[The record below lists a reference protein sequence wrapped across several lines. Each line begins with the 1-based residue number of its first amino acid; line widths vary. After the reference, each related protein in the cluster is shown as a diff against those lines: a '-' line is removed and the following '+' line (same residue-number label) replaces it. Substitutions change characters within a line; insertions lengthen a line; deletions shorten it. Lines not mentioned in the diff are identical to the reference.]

1 LRAIFVA
8 ESCLD
13 HPTRPAQLPR
23 VNEKNL
29 TRLRDAIRDVH
40 DFPKPGIVFKD
51 ITPILASGELFRLA
65 IDEFAS
71 AVGGESPDKIVG
83 IDARGFIFGA
93 ALADRLGAGFVPVRK
108 KGKLPWETHGASYT
122 LEYGE
127 AHVEIHR
134 DAILPGEKVVLIDDL
149 LATGGTAGAAL
160 KLIQQLGGDVV
171 CLTFLI
177 ELAFLGGRA
186 NLDPSVRTVA
196 LLTY

>member
-1 LRAIFVA
+1 M
-8 ESCLD
+8 
-13 HPTRPAQLPR
+13 
-23 VNEKNL
+23 
-29 TRLRDAIRDVH
+29 
-40 DFPKPGIVFKD
+40 
-51 ITPILASGELFRLA
+51 
-65 IDEFAS
+65 
-71 AVGGESPDKIVG
+71 
-83 IDARGFIFGA
+83 
-93 ALADRLGAGFVPVRK
+93 PVRK

-134 DAILPGEKVVLIDDL
+134 DAILPGKRSCSSTTSSPPV
-149 LATGGTAGAAL
+149 ATAGAAL
-160 KLIQQLGGDVV
+160 KLIHELGGEVL

>member
-1 LRAIFVA
+1 M
-8 ESCLD
+8 
-13 HPTRPAQLPR
+13 
-23 VNEKNL
+23 NERNIS
-29 TRLRDAIRDVH
+29 RLRGAIRDVN

-65 IDEFAS
+65 IDEFVA
-71 AVGGESPDKIVG
+71 AVGGESPEKIVG

-108 KGKLPWETHGASYT
+108 KGKLPWETHGAAYT

-134 DAILPGEKVVLIDDL
+134 DAIRPEERVVLIDDL
-149 LATGGTAGAAL
+149 LATGGTASAAL
-160 KLIQQLGGDVV
+160 ELIRQLGGEVL

-177 ELAFLGGRA
+177 ELAALGGRA
-186 NLDPSVRTVA
+186 KLDPEVRTVS
-196 LLTY
+196 LLSY

>member
-1 LRAIFVA
+1 M
-8 ESCLD
+8 
-13 HPTRPAQLPR
+13 PP

-29 TRLRDAIRDVH
+29 SRLNAAVRDVN

-65 IDEFAS
+65 IDEFVA
-71 AVGGESPDKIVG
+71 AVGGESPTKIVG

-108 KGKLPWETHGASYT
+108 KGKLPWETHGAAYT

-134 DAILPGEKVVLIDDL
+134 DAIEPGEKVVLIDDL

-160 KLIQQLGGDVV
+160 KLIQQLGGEVV

-177 ELAFLGGRA
+177 ELAFLEGRK